1 MGIKK
6 YRPAGDPKN
15 KRRMMRVDR
24 EAMDAPPVKP
34 KYDKGSKK
42 RQQPDRPETHTYKG
56 KTAEKNIKS
65 MGKKRMKYGKLGGR
79 KSTKYRK
86 GRQTQ
91 GYPTAN
97 NTYEAG
103 R

>member
-1 MGIKK
+1 VAIKK

-15 KRRMMRVDR
+15 KRRMRRVD
-24 EAMDAPPVKP
+24 ADAIDLPPAKP
-34 KYDKGSKK
+34 KYDPGSKK
-42 RQQPDRPETHTYKG
+42 RQVRDRKPTHTYKG

-65 MGKKRMKYGKLGGR
+65 MGKKRMQYGKAGGR